1 MKVKCN
7 ACGYEWIS
15 NKDNEELP
23 KACHFL
29 GSVRIS
35 KSGLLIS
42 AYILDGQLN

>member
-23 KACHFL
+23 KACP
-29 GSVRIS
+29 SCKQYRKIVKIE
-35 KSGLLIS
+35 
-42 AYILDGQLN
+42 